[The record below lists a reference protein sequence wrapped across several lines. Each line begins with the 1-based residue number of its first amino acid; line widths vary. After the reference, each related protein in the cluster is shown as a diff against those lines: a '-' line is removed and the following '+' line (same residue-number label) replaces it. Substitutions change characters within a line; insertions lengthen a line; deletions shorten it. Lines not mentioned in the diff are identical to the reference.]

1 LSRFQNFRFVLRT
14 ISIVVQF
21 SRIISAD
28 SPTGLSTAY
37 LLYHPSP
44 PLSIPFLKNIHF
56 LSTNPKLSIKQA
68 KSRAAYSSSASHFIY
83 KSKQKVST

>member
-37 LLYHPSP
+37 LLYHLSI
-44 PLSIPFLKNIHF
+44 PLSIPFLNFFHS
-56 LSTNPKLSIKQA
+56 LPPPQPQTAPKTPK
-68 KSRAAYSSSASHFIY
+68 
-83 KSKQKVST
+83 